1 VKRVSWISVFCFS
14 VSAAMAQAPVI
25 SAGGVANGAAFGQ
38 SPVGVIAPGEL
49 ISVFGTNLASST
61 AAADSV
67 PLSTN
72 LAGVTVSING
82 TLAPIH
88 DVCHLCVGGVG
99 DQLNI
104 QMPWGITGSNAQ
116 VVVTKNNV
124 GSAPS
129 SVAISQTNPGIF
141 TVSSGVGTAIA
152 IFTDGAL
159 AAPAGSIP
167 GLSTRAAKAGDALQ
181 IWGTGLGAV
190 DSPIADGANS
200 LDKLRNT
207 LVKPTVL
214 IGNTP
219 AQVLFSGLTPFFGY
233 VDQVNVVVATG
244 TPSGNAIPVQWQIGS
259 VTTSDKATIAVQ

>member
-1 VKRVSWISVFCFS
+1 
-14 VSAAMAQAPVI
+14 MAQAPVI
-25 SAGGVANGAAFGQ
+25 SAGGVANGASFGL
-38 SPVGVIAPGEL
+38 SPAAVAPGEL
-49 ISVFGTNLASST
+49 ISVFGTNLAAST
-61 AAADSV
+61 ALADSV
-67 PLSTN
+67 PLSTA

-104 QMPWGITGSNAQ
+104 QAPWGITGSNAQ
-116 VVVTKNNV
+116 VIVTKNN
-124 GSAPS
+124 AS
-129 SVAISQTNPGIF
+129 SPAVSIPVAQTNPGIF
-141 TVSSGVGTAIA
+141 TVNSGVGTAIA

-167 GLSTRAAKAGDALQ
+167 GLSTRPAKAGDALQ

-233 VDQVNVVVATG
+233 VNQVNAIVASG
-244 TPSGNAIPVQWQIGS
+244 TPTGNAVPIQFQIGS
-259 VTTSDKATIAVQ
+259 VTTSNKATIAVQ